1 MSLTLKHLKIVSYNK
16 KYEGLTKFLYDYLP
30 LIVFFICYK
39 FSMVY
44 DKLLFAT
51 MSMLL
56 ATFLAIIAS
65 FILIKK
71 IPKVATFSAIILGFF
86 CGLTLFFNDD
96 YFIKIKQTIINLI
109 FAIILIYGCYFKKP
123 MLNYLLGEQI
133 KMSFEDWQILSWRWA
148 GFFIGL
154 AMLNEIIWRNFSTD
168 FWVQFKV
175 FGMMTVSMVFTI
187 SQIPFILKSQAKFI
201 KN

>member
-1 MSLTLKHLKIVSYNK
+1 MFKIVNYNK
-16 KYEGLTKFLYDYLP
+16 NYEGFTKFLYDYLP

-65 FILIKK
+65 YILTKK

-86 CGLTLFFNDD
+86 CSLTIFFNDD
-96 YFIKIKQTIINLI
+96 YFIKIKPTIINLI
-109 FAIILIYGCYFKKP
+109 FGAVLIYGCYFKKP
-123 MLNYLLGEQI
+123 MLSYLLGEQI
-133 KMSFEDWQILSWRWA
+133 KMSFENWQILSWRWA

-154 AMLNEIIWRNFSTD
+154 AILNEIIWRNFSTD

-175 FGMMTVSMVFTI
+175 FGMMTISMIFTI